1 MQGDKK
7 TKVLILGG
15 SGMLGH
21 KLWQVFS
28 SRFETYVTLHR
39 DFKAYERYKLFDS
52 ARSVEHVSAE
62 KFESIVRAIDA
73 VRPEVMINCIGIVKQ
88 AEAAKNPV
96 TSIEINA
103 LFPHRLA
110 RLCQVRGMRLIHIS
124 TDCVFS
130 GRKGNYSENDLSDA
144 EDLYGRTKFLGEV
157 SYEDCLTLRTSMIG
171 RELETSHGL
180 IEWFLSQEGKTV
192 GGYTRAIFSGFTTNA
207 LAEIIAR
214 IVVEQPEMHGVWHV
228 ASDPVSKF
236 DLLSLVKQVY
246 RLNIKIEPDEAVVCD
261 RSLNADRFRQA
272 TGFVPPTWY
281 DMIEQMYQDP
291 TPYSELR
298 RPHAH

>member
-7 TKVLILGG
+7 TKVLILGA

-21 KLWQVFS
+21 KLWQVFAG
-28 SRFETYVTLHR
+28 RFDTYVTLHR
-39 DFKAYERYKLFDS
+39 DLGSYRQYKLFDPT
-52 ARSVEHVSAE
+52 RSVCHVSVQD
-62 KFESIVRAIDA
+62 FDSVVRAIDA
-73 VRPEVMINCIGIVKQ
+73 VRPALVINCIGIVKQ
-88 AEAAKNPV
+88 AEAAKDPLI
-96 TSIEINA
+96 SIEVNA

-110 RLCQVRGMRLIHIS
+110 RLCQEREIRLIHIS

-157 SYEDCLTLRTSMIG
+157 SHEDCLTLRTSMIG
-171 RELETSHGL
+171 RELETSNGL
-180 IEWFLSQEGKTV
+180 IEWFLSQEGKTIS
-192 GGYTRAIFSGFTTNA
+192 GYTRAIFSGFTTNA
-207 LAEIIAR
+207 LVEIIAK

-236 DLLSLVKQVY
+236 DVLSLVKQVY

-272 TGFVPPTWY
+272 TGFVPPTWH
-281 DMIEQMYQDP
+281 DMIVQMYRDP
-291 TPYSELR
+291 TLYSELR
-298 RPHAH
+298 RRHAH

>member
-1 MQGDKK
+1 M
-7 TKVLILGG
+7 KVLVLGG

-28 SRFETYVTLHR
+28 SRFDTYVTVR
-39 DFKAYERYKLFDS
+39 KGFDS
-52 ARSVEHVSAE
+52 YKRYGLLTPARTVDNVSAQDLN
-62 KFESIVRAIDA
+62 SVIRAMDR
-73 VRPEVMINCIGIVKQ
+73 VRPTVVMNCIGIVKQ
-88 AEAAKNPV
+88 ANTANDPLI
-96 TSIEINA
+96 SIEVNA

-110 RLCQVRGMRLIHIS
+110 RLCQGQGIRLIHIS

-214 IVVEQPEMHGVWHV
+214 IVDEQREMYGVWHV
-228 ASDPVSKF
+228 ASDPISKF

-246 RLNIKIEPDEAVVCD
+246 GLNIKIEPDEAVVCD

-281 DMIEQMYQDP
+281 DMIAQMYRDP
-291 TPYSELR
+291 TLYSELR
-298 RPHAH
+298 RPYASR